1 MKRDKLPYRKEVSV
15 FLIDGN
21 KVMAQDSKTFMIFPG
36 GGVDK
41 GESLEK
47 ALRRE
52 VVEETGAIINS
63 DLKLVADVKSDF
75 YPEWAKVSE
84 KRKKRYKQFR
94 GGHIFIFVGTVKNF
108 VKPTSDEGDDWKG
121 NFWMPI
127 SKVIKRTQVQEKT
140 QHINNRAF
148 RATQKSI
155 LNTILYHRK
164 HSI

>member
-1 MKRDKLPYRKEVSV
+1 MSRVNLPYRKEVSV

-21 KVMAQDSKTFMIFPG
+21 KVMAQDNKTFMTFPG

-52 VVEETGAIINS
+52 VVEETGAIINT
-63 DLKLVADVKSDF
+63 DLKMVAEVKADF

-94 GGHIFIFVGTVKNF
+94 GGHIFIFVGTVKKII
-108 VKPTSDEGDDWKG
+108 KPTSDEGDDWKG
-121 NFWMPI
+121 KIWMPI
-127 SKVIKRTQVQEKT
+127 TKVIKRTNEQEKS

-148 RATQKSI
+148 RAAQKSI
-155 LNTILYHRK
+155 LSTIMYHRK
-164 HSI
+164 HNI